1 MPATTA
7 RSYGTVP
14 ACLDDW
20 RVHQEVDRSILG
32 GWWPLPGAR
41 MAVIGILVDHPH
53 RARFYIHDIR
63 GDRQALIDLE
73 VDGVADEEACR
84 AVLRAALAAGFVT
97 KQKKPG
103 KRCRGARS

>member
-1 MPATTA
+1 MPTTTT

-14 ACLDDW
+14 ACLADW
-20 RVHQEVDRSILG
+20 KSNSPALG
-32 GWWPLPGAR
+32 GWWTLPDAR
-41 MAVIGILVDHPH
+41 TALIGILVSHPH

-73 VDGVADEEACR
+73 VEGATDEEACR

-97 KQKKPG
+97 KQRKSV
-103 KRCRGARS
+103 GARRAQKGDDR